1 MKEKL
6 SIVKVGGAVVENAVS
21 LAAFLERFVSL
32 EGRKALV
39 HGGGRVADTLC
50 HSLGIEPKMV
60 GGRRITDEKTLE
72 VVTMVYGGLVNKNIV
87 ASLQAKGLNALG
99 LSGADL
105 GWLLAHKRPV
115 KEIDYGFAGDVER
128 TDTELLSLLVERGV
142 VPVFAPLSFDAQGQI
157 LNTNADTVA
166 SSAAVS
172 FAGKFDVSLYYCFEK
187 SGVLADPSRE
197 DSVIAEINREMF
209 TRLKSDGTIAG
220 GMIPK
225 IENAFAALGAGVSEV
240 IITSAS
246 ALGAGGCG
254 TRIVL

>member
-6 SIVKVGGAVVENAVS
+6 SIVKVGGAVVESAES

-60 GGRRITDEKTLE
+60 SGRRITDEKTLE

-115 KEIDYGFAGDVER
+115 KEIDYGFAGDVEKA
-128 TDTELLSLLVERGV
+128 DTELLSLLVERGV

-197 DSVIAEINREMF
+197 DSVIAEIDREKF
-209 TRLKSDGTIAG
+209 TRLKSDGTVAG

-225 IENAFAALGAGVSEV
+225 IENAFAALEAGVSEV

-246 ALGAGGCG
+246 ALGADGCG